1 MPGSWRRADKCG
13 TARKKAISL
22 PFDFHHVTHTGPR
35 HFARLD
41 RGSQNELITEFVA
54 IRAAQRPKSTLQ
66 GIQASDL
73 CDVTPTD
80 QSAPEVQHSSVAF
93 DRQASAAGHQS
104 NQGSLLRPLGSTE
117 NSRTLRTSTSI
128 ENFSRPAPW
137 SPKAPTPP
145 PPRTSSRRAPT
156 CSAPA
161 PATTTPALEKRGRAE
176 GDLLDNTKSALHS
189 RSHATEPHLSASH
202 AITTN
207 DNSTSP
213 TKISTTPTESG
224 GTNSGLIGSLTTLPL
239 RHVSSCPTTKLLSQ
253 QHRHH
258 RSQADQRRPESPQPI
273 PISQWE
279 DVVDYSYE
287 QAAEAD
293 CNFDWSQKTVYVDGD
308 LESTNAST
316 SESQSVVGSSSCND
330 EQSQVDATNDSRPCS
345 GAVSSPKVAAM
356 NSVDLQH
363 VSSRSDDE
371 PQDCQSPSDRHPPPR
386 AIGRYHPLAQTSS
399 KPSSGLKGSR
409 DGACVVDDA
418 YLQKE
423 ACDGTELELSVD
435 QSATPERYSS
445 ESSVFGLRPLLN
457 KYSSDGSL
465 LSSTTSTIRTYRSSN
480 SVGSL
485 PELIY
490 SLNNSRENFNGEKT
504 SPTDSIA
511 SGSHPF
517 PPRVPSATRLQLQAE
532 IATAERLPLSC
543 SSSAISAK
551 AAALVL
557 PSMSPLSPISL
568 PDVLAEP
575 ASKAEGARSINAKAA
590 AAASMRQRSASAVTP
605 GQCQRV
611 RGSYSLFPT
620 SQSPNRQL

>member
-1 MPGSWRRADKCG
+1 
-13 TARKKAISL
+13 
-22 PFDFHHVTHTGPR
+22 VTHTAPR

-73 CDVTPTD
+73 CNVTYVD
-80 QSAPEVQHSSVAF
+80 QSAPEAQRSAVAI
-93 DRQASAAGHQS
+93 DKSASAAVHQS
-104 NQGSLLRPLGSTE
+104 SQGSLLQPLGSTE
-117 NSRTLRTSTSI
+117 NSRTLRASPSI

-145 PPRTSSRRAPT
+145 PPRTSSRKAFIR
-156 CSAPA
+156 SAPA
-161 PATTTPALEKRGRAE
+161 PATTKPVPGRNGKLE
-176 GDLLDNTKSALHS
+176 GDLLADAKSALHS
-189 RSHATEPHLSASH
+189 RSYASDPHLSGSH

-207 DNSTSP
+207 DDSASP
-213 TKISTTPTESG
+213 TSITTLPTQSH
-224 GTNSGLIGSLTTLPL
+224 GTNSGLTTDLNIQAKSNIVADVGSLTILPL

-253 QHRHH
+253 QHRRH
-258 RSQADQRRPESPQPI
+258 RSRADQRPLESPQPI
-273 PISQWE
+273 PITQWE

-308 LESTNAST
+308 VESTDTST
-316 SESQSVVGSSSCND
+316 SESQSVEGSPSCND
-330 EQSQVDATNDSRPCS
+330 EQSQDPGTNETRECSAALPSPDVATQ
-345 GAVSSPKVAAM
+345 
-356 NSVDLQH
+356 NSVDLRH
-363 VSSRSDDE
+363 VSPSSVE
-371 PQDCQSPSDRHPPPR
+371 ELQDGLSPFGRHQSPRE
-386 AIGRYHPLAQTSS
+386 AGRYQPLPLTSS
-399 KPSSGLKGSR
+399 KPTSDLNVAPDS
-409 DGACVVDDA
+409 ACVVDDA

-423 ACDGTELELSVD
+423 TCEGTELELSVD

-445 ESSVFGLRPLLN
+445 EESNSFSLRPLLN

-504 SPTDSIA
+504 SPTDSVA
-511 SGSHPF
+511 SGSRPF

-532 IATAERLPLSC
+532 KAIAERLQLSC
-543 SSSAISAK
+543 SAQAFSAK
-551 AAALVL
+551 DTASAL

-568 PDVLAEP
+568 PEVLGEP
-575 ASKAEGARSINAKAA
+575 ISKVEAARSTNAKAGA
-590 AAASMRQRSASAVTP
+590 TSVRQRSASAVTP
-605 GQCQRV
+605 GQSQRV

-620 SQSPNRQL
+620 PQYPNHRQL